1 MYLIRFKFIFLS
13 LLVVV
18 TSCTTDDLNTKITQ
32 DSDYT
37 IAIKNAISEFSA
49 TSKFSSSKAIFEDL
63 PYGRHSQ
70 QVYDIYL
77 PEGHSTNKTKVIIL
91 LHGGGWI
98 NGDKT
103 GMEKYIS
110 NIQERNPEH
119 AIVNMNYVLAN
130 QQTPAFPNQFNDL
143 HTLIKVLYNN
153 HEELQIKPEFG
164 LIGASA
170 GAHIAMMYDYT
181 YDRNHLVKFVCSMV
195 GPTDFTDPFYENR
208 PDFEQLMDMLVDENK
223 YPNISEN
230 LEVLSPAYQIDQN
243 TSPTIMFYGLNDPI
257 VPINNAYVLKEEL
270 DDNNIDK
277 SLHTYSGGHNNW
289 TEADYEDLHNELALF
304 IDEHLNIE

>member
-1 MYLIRFKFIFLS
+1 MHLIRFKFIFLS

-77 PEGHSTNKTKVIIL
+77 PEDHSANKTKVIIL

-110 NIQERNPEH
+110 DIQERNPEH